1 MSSRVVSA
9 SASQAPRVRVAPS
22 RRSRTYGDLAAD
34 FAAAYGLTPDPWQQL
49 VLNDWL
55 RESRGRWA
63 SLTCGLSVPR
73 QNGKN
78 GVLEVRELF
87 GMVGRG
93 EKILHTAHQVKTA
106 QKHFRRLKHFFG
118 KKTNDPSAR
127 YPELNALVEEIRN
140 VNGQEAIF
148 LTNGGSVEIV
158 ARSTGSGRGFT
169 VDVIVCDEAQDMSDE
184 DQEAL
189 LSTSSSAPLGNPQ
202 WIYTGTPPGPKVNGE
217 VFTRIRAAAMEADPA
232 RRCWHEWSGD
242 AAADLDD
249 RTVWTAVNPGLIT
262 GRLLWDVVEGERGEM
277 SDEGFARE
285 RLGRWEEASTTQVID
300 ENSWSACADEHSLAV
315 ERLVL
320 GIDVNPERTT
330 ASIGLAGLRS
340 DGRTHVELHETR
352 SGTAWIV
359 GYVAN
364 LAEKNKIST
373 VVVDGM
379 SPAASLVDE
388 LRRRR
393 VRTTITNGAQMGQ
406 ACGRLFDGVMDM
418 QLVHTGQPQLT
429 TALAGA
435 RKRAIGTE
443 GAWGWNR
450 KNAGTDITPL
460 VAVTLA
466 AWGVGAVKVRTNK
479 GRSRKVVVLT

>member
-1 MSSRVVSA
+1 M
-9 SASQAPRVRVAPS
+9 
-22 RRSRTYGDLAAD
+22 
-34 FAAAYGLTPDPWQQL
+34 
-49 VLNDWL
+49 
-55 RESRGRWA
+55 
-63 SLTCGLSVPR
+63 PR

-78 GVLEVRELF
+78 GALEVRELF

-118 KKTNDPSAR
+118 KRTNDPQAKF
-127 YPELNALVEEIRN
+127 PELNALVEEIRN

-189 LSTSSSAPLGNPQ
+189 LSTSSSAPLGDPQ

-217 VFTRIRAAAMEADPA
+217 VFTRIRGSAMSAAPG
-232 RRCWHEWSGD
+232 RRCWHEWSAEPG
-242 AAADLDD
+242 ADYDD
-249 RTVWTAVNPGLIT
+249 RTVWARVNPGLIT

-285 RLGRWEEASTTQVID
+285 RLGMWEEASTTRVID
-300 ENSWSACADEHSLAV
+300 ETSWATCADEHSLAE

-320 GIDVNPERTT
+320 GIDVNPERST
-330 ASIGLAGLRS
+330 ASVGLAGLRS
-340 DGRTHVELHETR
+340 DGRTHVELVETR

-379 SPAASLVDE
+379 SPAASLVDD
-388 LRRRR
+388 LRRKKI
-393 VRTTITNGAQMGQ
+393 RTTITNASQMGQ

-418 QLVHTGQPQLT
+418 QLVHTGQPQLN

-435 RKRAIGTE
+435 RRRAIGTE

-450 KNAGTDITPL
+450 KNAATDITPL

-466 AWGVGAVKVRTNK
+466 AWGVGAVKVRTNR
-479 GRSRKVVVLT
+479 GRSRKVVVMS